1 MGIGATNKR
10 KGSTAE
16 RHYAKFFRELGF
28 TFCETS
34 RFVSK
39 KHDNAKIDLMYIPFN
54 LQIKAGI
61 QKNMN
66 PGKELFMMASS
77 IANMFPQEE
86 DVHNK
91 PCLLIHYKQGTPGV
105 KRTLDM
111 EMVYM
116 SITQFDSFKN
126 KSSKLEYSMLK
137 EFKFDLQSEFKTV
150 VGMTL
155 DHFKEEV
162 ILKQYV
168 CLLYT
173 SPSPRD
179 S

>member
-66 PGKELFMMASS
+66 PGKELFMMATS
-77 IANMFPQEE
+77 IAGMFPLED
-86 DVHNK
+86 DVHNR
-91 PCLLIHYKQGTPGV
+91 PCILFHYKQGKPGSRRTP
-105 KRTLDM
+105 DM

-116 SITQFDSFKN
+116 SMTQFLAFQE
-126 KSSKLEYSMLK
+126 KSPELTVLSLK
-137 EFKFDLQSEFKTV
+137 EFKFDLDSEFKTI

-155 DHFKEEV
+155 DHFKSEV

-168 CLLYT
+168 TC
-173 SPSPRD
+173 P
-179 S
+179 

>member
-28 TFCETS
+28 NFCETS

-66 PGKELFMMASS
+66 PGKELFMMATS
-77 IANMFPQEE
+77 IAGMFPLED
-86 DVHNK
+86 DVHK
-91 PCLLIHYKQGTPGV
+91 RPCILFHYKQGKPGSRRTP
-105 KRTLDM
+105 DM

-116 SITQFDSFKN
+116 SMIQFLAFQEKN
-126 KSSKLEYSMLK
+126 PELTVLSLK
-137 EFKFDLQSEFKTV
+137 EFKFDLNSEFKTI

-155 DHFKEEV
+155 DHFKSEV

-168 CLLYT
+168 TC
-173 SPSPRD
+173 P
-179 S
+179 

>member
-16 RHYAKFFRELGF
+16 RYYAKFFRELGF

-66 PGKELFMMASS
+66 PGKELFMMATS
-77 IANMFPQEE
+77 IASMFPLED
-86 DVHNK
+86 DVHNR
-91 PCLLIHYKQGTPGV
+91 PCILFHYKQGKPGSRRTP
-105 KRTLDM
+105 DM

-116 SITQFDSFKN
+116 SMVQFLAFQEKN
-126 KSSKLEYSMLK
+126 PDLTVLSLK
-137 EFKFDLQSEFKTV
+137 EFKFDLDSEFKTI

-155 DHFKEEV
+155 DHFKSEV

-168 CLLYT
+168 TC
-173 SPSPRD
+173 P
-179 S
+179 

>member
-1 MGIGATNKR
+1 MGVGATNKR

-16 RHYAKFFRELGF
+16 RYYAKFFRELGF

-54 LQIKAGI
+54 LQIKAGV
-61 QKNMN
+61 QQNMN
-66 PGKELFMMASS
+66 PGKELFMMATS
-77 IANMFPQEE
+77 IAGMFPLED

-91 PCLLIHYKQGTPGV
+91 PCLLIHYKQGKPGARRTP
-105 KRTLDM
+105 DM
-111 EMVYM
+111 EIVYM
-116 SITQFDSFKN
+116 SMIQFLTFKE
-126 KSSKLEYSMLK
+126 KSKDLTALSLK
-137 EFKFDLQSEFKTV
+137 EFKFDLNSEFKTI

-155 DHFKEEV
+155 DHFKSEV

-168 CLLYT
+168 TC
-173 SPSPRD
+173 P
-179 S
+179 

>member
-10 KGSTAE
+10 KGSTIE
-16 RHYAKFFRELGF
+16 RYYAKFFRELGF

-77 IANMFPQEE
+77 IASMFPQEE
-86 DVHNK
+86 DVHKK
-91 PCLLIHYKQGTPGV
+91 PCLLIHYKQGTSGV
-105 KRTLDM
+105 KRTSDM
-111 EMVYM
+111 EIVYM
-116 SITQFDSFKN
+116 SMAQFEVFKS
-126 KSSKLEYSMLK
+126 KSLGLEFSTIK
-137 EFKFDLQSEFKTV
+137 EFKFDLQSEFKTI
-150 VGMTL
+150 VGMPF

-168 CLLYT
+168 TCQ
-173 SPSPRD
+173 
-179 S
+179 